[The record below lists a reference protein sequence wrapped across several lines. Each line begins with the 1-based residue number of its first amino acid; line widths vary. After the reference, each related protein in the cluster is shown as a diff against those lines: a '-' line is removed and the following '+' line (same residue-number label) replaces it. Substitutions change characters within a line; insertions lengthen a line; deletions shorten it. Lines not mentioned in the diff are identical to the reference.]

1 MALTEHTLNDELGS
15 LLGKMRKRWRVQA
28 EPLGEI
34 EGSAKRP
41 DILITEDG
49 ALPLIIEHEISPA
62 RNVERE
68 ARERIG
74 LRLRGSGREVR
85 VAIALRSP
93 SSLIFGKSG
102 ALLRRRWLYGEEL
115 RYVMYRRL
123 RGGELER
130 WPAAGWLEGTLR
142 GMALFIQQAMRPG
155 DEIDALADI
164 LELRIE
170 QAANIFNKTWPQ
182 DDRRAGELL
191 REHLRLEDDGVQT
204 RRMAMAILANAL
216 IFQQS
221 LAPQLEGIE
230 PPSRL
235 YVEGQLT
242 QETVVRQW
250 RRILE
255 INYWPI
261 FHVASEILAWM
272 DRPRVAAEIL
282 GLLHEVNL
290 EIERSDA
297 ARSHDLTGFVFQRLI
312 ADRKFLATFY
322 TRPESAALLAAL
334 TLPMQRPLAEG
345 GWNDPLTLSTL
356 QIGDF
361 ACGTGTLLSAV
372 YNRLGV
378 LHELHGGDAAALH
391 KDLLEYALVGCDVLP
406 MALHLTLTMLASAYP
421 EIRFDDCHMLV
432 MPYGRQHTEDKGN
445 NFSLGALDLLAAQEA
460 FPTWSTRPD
469 VVSGN
474 GETSQAPERH
484 MVPDSHFDIII
495 MNPPFTRPNYSP
507 GEGQTAEI
515 PAFAALGTSSEA
527 QIGMRDLLT
536 LVTRNTVYHGQAG
549 IASAFLALADKK
561 LRASGT
567 VALVLPQVFLS
578 GIAWEKARTMI
589 RQCYRDIII
598 VTIAGDTSSD
608 KSFSADTDL
617 GECLL
622 VASKGENPD
631 EVGSA
636 RFVTLEERP
645 RNQYEGVLIGERV
658 HTAAEVRR
666 LEDGPYGGK
675 PIRIGEDDIGH
686 ILDAPLPESGP
697 WQIAG
702 ISDIALAQSA
712 WQLARGILWL
722 PQLQEFSRTNI
733 PVTALGKLIT
743 DDPPHHSRIECWRWN
758 DRSKAPSAPFKIHR
772 PPVNRVPTWPTLW
785 AHDANRERC
794 MEVAFDSEAIP
805 LHSTDATIRANVG
818 DMADTIWATATRLHI
833 NRDFRFNSQSLCV
846 AVAPQK
852 CIGGHAWPSII
863 FPENERVTWDPAFCV
878 WGNST
883 LGIFLFWWEANRQ
896 QGGRGRTSVTAIPDL
911 PTLDLRALSEAQLA
925 AAARI
930 FEDMKHC
937 PMLPVN
943 QIDEDPVRAELDRRL
958 LTEVLGLPAE
968 LCAPDGPMALLRR
981 KLAAEPSIHG
991 GKLEQNKVRL
1001 DVPAGCLPE

>member
-15 LLGKMRKRWRVQA
+15 LLGKMRRRWRVQA

-34 EGSAKRP
+34 EGSAQRP

-62 RNVERE
+62 RNVEQE

-74 LRLRGSGREVR
+74 LRLDASGHEIQV
-85 VAIALRSP
+85 VIALKSP
-93 SSLIFGKSG
+93 SALTYGKSG
-102 ALLRRRWLYGEEL
+102 AALRRRWLDCEEL
-115 RYVMYRRL
+115 NYVMYRRL
-123 RGGELER
+123 RGAELER
-130 WPAAGWLEGTLR
+130 WPAAGWLSGTLR
-142 GMALFIQQAMRPG
+142 SLTLFIQQAMRPG
-155 DEIDALADI
+155 EEIDKLADI
-164 LELRIE
+164 LERRIE
-170 QAANIFNKTWPQ
+170 QAADAFNRAWPH
-182 DDRRAGELL
+182 DDAGARTMLA
-191 REHLRLEDDGVQT
+191 EHLRLEDDGVQT

-235 YVEGQLT
+235 YIDRRLT
-242 QETVVRQW
+242 QEPVLRQW
-250 RRILE
+250 RAILK

-272 DRPRVAAEIL
+272 DQPRVAATIL
-282 GLLHEVNL
+282 DLLHKVNIR
-290 EIERSDA
+290 IEESDA

-312 ADRKFLATFY
+312 ADRKYLATFY

-334 TLPMQRPLAEG
+334 ALPQQRPLAG
-345 GWNDPLTLSTL
+345 AGWNDALTLSAL

-372 YNRLGV
+372 YQRLGA

-391 KDLLEYALVGCDVLP
+391 QELLEQVLVGCDVLP
-406 MALHLTLTMLASAYP
+406 MALHLTLTMLASAFP

-432 MPYGRQHTEDKGN
+432 MPYGQQQTKENVHQY
-445 NFSLGALDLLAAQEA
+445 SLGSLDLLAAQEV
-460 FPTWSTRPD
+460 FPTMATRPD
-469 VVSGN
+469 AVGGSG
-474 GETSQAPERH
+474 ESSPEPERH
-484 MVPDSHFDIII
+484 MVEDGSFDLVI

-507 GEGQTAEI
+507 GEGQATEI
-515 PAFAALGTSSEA
+515 PAFSGLGTSTEA
-527 QIGMRDLLT
+527 QLKMRDLLT
-536 LVTRNTVYHGQAG
+536 LVTRKTAYHGQAG

-561 LRASGT
+561 LNSPGT

-578 GIAWEKARTMI
+578 GIAWEKARTLT
-589 RQCYRDIII
+589 QENYRDTII

-622 VASKGENPD
+622 IANKGEPLN
-631 EVGSA
+631 GTGRA
-636 RFVTLEERP
+636 RFVTLMVRP
-645 RNQYEGVLIGERV
+645 RNQYEGVLIGEMV
-658 HTAAEVRR
+658 HNATEIRC
-666 LEDGPYGGK
+666 LEDGPYGGT
-675 PIRIGEDDIGH
+675 PILVGEDDVGH

-697 WQIAG
+697 WQLAG

-712 WQLARGILWL
+712 WQLARGTLWL
-722 PQLQEFSRTNI
+722 PQLQKSSRTNI
-733 PVTALGKLIT
+733 PVTTLGKLIT
-743 DDPPHHSRIECWRWN
+743 DEPPHHSRIECWRWN
-758 DRSKAPSAPFKIHR
+758 DRSRPPSAPFEIHR
-772 PPVNRVPTWPTLW
+772 PPGNPVPTWPTLW

-805 LHSTDATIRANVG
+805 LHSRDATIRANVS

-863 FPENERVTWDPAFCV
+863 LPENERATWDPAFCV

-896 QGGRGRTSVTAIPDL
+896 QGGRGRTSVTALPNL
-911 PTLDLRALSEAQLA
+911 PTLDLRALGDDQLA

-958 LTEVLGLPAE
+958 LTEVLGLPE
-968 LCAPDGPMALLRR
+968 KLCAPDGPMDLLRR

-991 GKLEQNKVRL
+991 GKKSVVKL
-1001 DVPAGCLPE
+1001 DVPEGCLPE